1 MKVLSGF
8 AGVVFMAAVG
18 CGCRCAE
25 EACPPIAAE
34 SSDAESEESVESGA
48 TPPEFFTANAITEVR
63 YVKVAMHDADP
74 EPKTVLKLSELSE
87 RESLLLAKADCGS
100 WEREYADDR
109 VCDGMRWVVE
119 FVSGRKVVKRVD
131 GFNAEPEGLRYL
143 LEAAGLSRPRELKF
157 DDE

>member
-1 MKVLSGF
+1 MS
-8 AGVVFMAAVG
+8 AVG

-25 EACPPIAAE
+25 EPRLPPE
-34 SSDAESEESVESGA
+34 EDPSDVGIWESVESGV
-48 TPPEFFTANAITEVR
+48 TPPEFFAANAVTEIR

-74 EPKTVLKLSELSE
+74 KPKTVLKLSALSK
-87 RESLLLAKADCGS
+87 RESSLLAKADCGS

-119 FVSGRKVVKRVD
+119 FVSGEKVVKRVD

-143 LEAAGLSRPRELKF
+143 LEAAGLSRPRRMDF
-157 DDE
+157 DAE